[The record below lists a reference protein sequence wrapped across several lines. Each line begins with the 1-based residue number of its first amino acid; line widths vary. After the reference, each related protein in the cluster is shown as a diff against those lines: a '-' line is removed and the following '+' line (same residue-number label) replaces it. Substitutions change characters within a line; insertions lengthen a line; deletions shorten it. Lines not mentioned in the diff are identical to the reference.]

1 MESRATNTLEMGRT
15 CNHEDLN
22 ALVVYIQELEISLK
36 KKEQRI
42 ATLET
47 EVSAMKDDVNV
58 DGPIFQAKSLDEAVT
73 QRALADRSRP
83 SEPSTPNQVSDESG
97 DVEPTSEE
105 SDLIHSLSLITKVSS
120 LENDED
126 STQHTEDGRWYIPF
140 DGSFDEDLVAKSLSG
155 KGVGHEN
162 ALKQIGFIPICK
174 EDHSHHDHHSCGTEV
189 TPLRPVTRR
198 SHGDYSPFTRV
209 GRRGLSSEMENIR
222 PKREGAVG
230 IRALRSIR

>member
-174 EDHSHHDHHSCGTEV
+174 EDHDHHSCGTEV